1 MEDGKYEFCVIH
13 SQYPQQTHRGP
24 MTEQEA
30 YDWVRE
36 AIEDGFRP
44 DYFYVAHR
52 KVGPW
57 VKS

>member
-1 MEDGKYEFCVIH
+1 MVDGKYEFCVMH
-13 SQYPQQTHRGP
+13 YDFPEDPHRTDL
-24 MTEQEA
+24 TEQGC

-36 AIEDGFRP
+36 AELDGIRP
-44 DYFYVAHR
+44 GAFYVAHR